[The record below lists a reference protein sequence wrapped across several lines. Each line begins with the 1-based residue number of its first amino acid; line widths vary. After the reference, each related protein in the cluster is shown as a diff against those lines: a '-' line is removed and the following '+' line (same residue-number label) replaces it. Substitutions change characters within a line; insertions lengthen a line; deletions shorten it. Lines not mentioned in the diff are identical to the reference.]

1 MKSLRE
7 FKEEING
14 IFEKEKLKD
23 PLKNLQFIRWGDLNP
38 VKQKGYVPS
47 EEDDFH
53 SPPARKGIYAFPYPH
68 IETFIL
74 GSRNFIPDRH
84 EWVKRPD
91 GKTRWVHKPEGGKSK
106 GFISTE
112 KKLTNLLNTGK
123 IDQDQFD
130 REMDKAEKEREE
142 REELGYFLAK
152 DKPPKK
158 FTHEGDIW
166 HHLITKAPED
176 KIKARKDRW
185 IKTDIETYKNLL
197 KKELVNMEKYK
208 EREGYGVA
216 KDHLEVFIE
225 RIQSSKKLEE
235 MPVFQDDNLD
245 FGDELEGYEKD
256 DIIGK
261 RKSAKKSLEEIF
273 SFGEFEIYI
282 WWQNKNKSY
291 YIDVF
296 HEDDYVAEFIF
307 YQNETA
313 GWMQSETASVV
324 EEWRGKGIAFKV
336 YTYMIENYFK
346 ALMSGGE
353 LTGELS
359 KGSFH
364 LWQKLGNLYPHKY
377 IYDDDYETLKRV
389 EEFTKNQMGNES
401 SYFVVSLEDLE
412 VEELDEKWERPL
424 ALGYSKETG
433 KKGVKGRLGKGEK
446 IPGETLF
453 PTYNDLKKRKSKM
466 SQYDLDF
473 TLPYSEF
480 KRRPSG
486 EK

>member
-14 IFEKEKLKD
+14 IFEKEKL
-23 PLKNLQFIRWGDLNP
+23 
-38 VKQKGYVPS
+38 
-47 EEDDFH
+47 
-53 SPPARKGIYAFPYPH
+53 
-68 IETFIL
+68 
-74 GSRNFIPDRH
+74 
-84 EWVKRPD
+84 
-91 GKTRWVHKPEGGKSK
+91 
-106 GFISTE
+106 
-112 KKLTNLLNTGK
+112 
-123 IDQDQFD
+123 
-130 REMDKAEKEREE
+130 
-142 REELGYFLAK
+142 
-152 DKPPKK
+152 
-158 FTHEGDIW
+158 
-166 HHLITKAPED
+166 
-176 KIKARKDRW
+176 
-185 IKTDIETYKNLL
+185 
-197 KKELVNMEKYK
+197 
-208 EREGYGVA
+208 
-216 KDHLEVFIE
+216 
-225 RIQSSKKLEE
+225 EE
-235 MPVFQDDNLD
+235 MPVFDDGNLV

-324 EEWRGKGIAFKV
+324 GEWRGKGIAFKV

-353 LTGELS
+353 LTGELG

-377 IYDDDYETLKRV
+377 IYDDDYERLKRV